1 MEQKVKVH
9 SKVLMPGELNLS
21 KYLSLEEGEMIKQIS
36 SSCCINSADQLV
48 VTITYLVEKENSE
61 E

>member
-1 MEQKVKVH
+1 MEQKVKVY
-9 SKVLMPGELNLS
+9 SKVMMQGELNLS